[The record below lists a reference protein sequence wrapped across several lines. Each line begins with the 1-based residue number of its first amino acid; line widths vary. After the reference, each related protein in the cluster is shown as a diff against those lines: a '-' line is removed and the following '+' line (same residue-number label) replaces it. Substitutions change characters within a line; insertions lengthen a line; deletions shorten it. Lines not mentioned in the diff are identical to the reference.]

1 MRYIRTLGFV
11 ALMFT
16 VALVYLITSG
26 VKPEDTNLYFEIALA
41 LLAGSVFVF
50 FERLINDVL
59 GMDDNAELKSD
70 IRDLHDKV
78 DSLTEEISR
87 LNKQLEGK

>member
-1 MRYIRTLGFV
+1 MRYIRSLGV
-11 ALMFT
+11 LAVMFAIA
-16 VALVYLITSG
+16 VVYLATSG
-26 VKPEDTNLYFEIALA
+26 VKPEDTNLFFEIALA
-41 LLAGSVFVF
+41 LVAGSVFVF
-50 FERLINDVL
+50 FERLANDLL
-59 GMDDNAELKSD
+59 GMDESSELKSD